1 MKPTTIPRRPSIHGV
16 DENDVDGDVR
26 VRLPPIPTFWRV
38 DIVPTFWRVDVVWR
52 VDVISQVPIRVIR
65 RRSKRR
71 LSRQINERRLNRG
84 EEQKGEKKIM
94 AITLVNENHI
104 VGNHKDCW
112 ICCRG

>member
-1 MKPTTIPRRPSIHGV
+1 MFQMIYFRMKPTTIPRRPSIHGV

-26 VRLPPIPTFWRV
+26 VRLPPI
-38 DIVPTFWRVDVVWR
+38 PTFWRVDVVWR

-84 EEQKGEKKIM
+84 EEQKGEKKSP
-94 AITLVNENHI
+94 APVTLIKNNSVSLGLSPKI
-104 VGNHKDCW
+104 IK
-112 ICCRG
+112 

>member
-38 DIVPTFWRVDVVWR
+38 DVVWR

-71 LSRQINERRLNRG
+71 LNRQINERRQNRG
-84 EEQKGEKKIM
+84 GEQKGEKKIM
-94 AITLVNENHI
+94 AITLFNEYHI

>member
-26 VRLPPIPTFWRV
+26 VRLPPI
-38 DIVPTFWRVDVVWR
+38 PTFWRVDVVWR

-84 EEQKGEKKIM
+84 EEQKGEKKSWQSLS
-94 AITLVNENHI
+94 TLYNENHF

-112 ICCRG
+112 MCCGG